1 MQDTHEHTHTH
12 THKTNKYGN
21 LSNTSLHSVCV
32 CVKERV
38 IGGGKRGR
46 RMTDCMLTLV
56 YAFYLSPLYVS
67 PPLSVV
73 YLVVMNRLPA
83 RHCSSHKEG
92 TLAPCPSLFIRIYL
106 SIHPLFSPPPPPPLS
121 TSLHLFLCFHLY
133 HLSLPLSLPPHPPI
147 LSAGASQ
154 TKETSEYI
162 QQKDKVMETWAE

>member
-1 MQDTHEHTHTH
+1 MATLAIPVCTVC
-12 THKTNKYGN
+12 
-21 LSNTSLHSVCV
+21 VCV

-56 YAFYLSPLYVS
+56 YAFYLSPLSVS

-106 SIHPLFSPPPPPPLS
+106 SIHPLFPPPPPLS
-121 TSLHLFLCFHLY
+121 TSLHLFLCSHLY
-133 HLSLPLSLPPHPPI
+133 HLSFSPPRHPPI

-154 TKETSEYI
+154 TKETRKHI